1 MSERNASKF
10 STAQL
15 LTIEKNQHKKLNR
28 KVARETRKL
37 QKLAELRNENDRL
50 RMDLIE
56 LAQGSQ
62 PVIDS
67 DTRERTYYKAKS
79 IIKDY
84 K

>member
-1 MSERNASKF
+1 MSECLASKF
-10 STAQL
+10 STSQL

-37 QKLAELRNENDRL
+37 QKLGELRNENDRL